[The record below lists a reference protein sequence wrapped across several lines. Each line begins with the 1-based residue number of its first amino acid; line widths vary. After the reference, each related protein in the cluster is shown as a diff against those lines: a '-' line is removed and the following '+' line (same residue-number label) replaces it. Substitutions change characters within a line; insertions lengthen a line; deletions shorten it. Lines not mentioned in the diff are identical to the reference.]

1 MKKANFF
8 KSSLLAA
15 SVAVVTFAM
24 TSCGGACPAD
34 AQKGDS
40 TAVNTTDMKKAP
52 YQKKYTNADFYDA
65 QGNFK
70 QDVAKAA
77 FLDMFAHYDVPF
89 TPFMEENTWFTDFG
103 LGDFENTGM
112 GGIFWVND
120 STNGYFAHAIYL
132 LPGQMIP
139 EHKHVKT
146 SFPAKMESWM
156 VEKGWCYNFSEVGEP
171 TEGAEDIIP
180 ASQKATTVSK
190 HYVVQK
196 PGEIVHLSAAGP
208 ETWHCLVAGP
218 EGAIVSEWANY
229 HDGAGLRFTNTK
241 AAL

>member
-1 MKKANFF
+1 MF
-8 KSSLLAA
+8 KTSLLTASAA
-15 SVAVVTFAM
+15 LLTFVVAGSL
-24 TSCGGACPAD
+24 TSCGSCPAD

-40 TAVNTTDMKKAP
+40 TAVNTTEMKKAP

-77 FLDMFAHYDVPF
+77 FLDMFAHYDIPF
-89 TPFMEENTWFTDFG
+89 TPLMEETIWFNDFG
-103 LGDFENTGM
+103 LGDFENAGM
-112 GGIFWVND
+112 GGIFWIND
-120 STNGYFAHAIYL
+120 STEGYFAHSIYL

-146 SFPAKMESWM
+146 AYPAKAESWL
-156 VEKGWCYNFSEVGEP
+156 VDKGSIYNFAEIGEP
-171 TEGAEDIIP
+171 TEGAADLVP

-190 HYVVQK
+190 NWVQQNL
-196 PGEIVHLSAAGP
+196 GELLTLKAP
-208 ETWHCLVAGP
+208 ESWHFMMAGP
-218 EGAIVSEWANY
+218 EGAVVWEFANY
-229 HDGAGLRFTNTK
+229 HDNDGLRFTNPK